1 MVSIPDD
8 HKGAGMTRLP
18 PVRVARAATGVRTA
32 LQGLTR
38 RMVPPEVGVLELV
51 SGLIEASTLY
61 AVARLGVA
69 DVLAAGA
76 RTSTDVAGEL
86 GTDPDATYRLLR
98 ASAGLGLVHQD
109 HDRFALT
116 TLGRTLL
123 SDTPGSMRS
132 VVLMIG
138 DPRYQSVW
146 AQLPEAVTT
155 GRPRAEA
162 VHGVSMWELLDR
174 DPDYAETFN
183 DAMTRLTTLDWP
195 TVAAVHDFTPYGTI
209 VDVGGG
215 HGELLALMLAAA
227 PAATGVLLER
237 EALLADAERHLRGAG
252 VLARCRLE
260 AGSFFDTAPEDG
272 DLYVLRRVVHDWDDD
287 AATRLLTN
295 LRSHMPA
302 SATLLLMESVV
313 PPGGGPHFAKSLD
326 LDMLLFAGGRERT
339 EQEYAALL
347 RRAGFRMTR
356 VVPTISTISL
366 VEARPVA

>member
-1 MVSIPDD
+1 
-8 HKGAGMTRLP
+8 
-18 PVRVARAATGVRTA
+18 
-32 LQGLTR
+32 
-38 RMVPPEVGVLELV
+38 MVPPEVGVLELV
-51 SGLIEASTLY
+51 SGLIEANTVY

-69 DVLAAGA
+69 DVLATGA
-76 RTSTDVAGEL
+76 RSATDVAGEL
-86 GTDPDATYRLLR
+86 GTDADATYRLLR
-98 ASAGLGLVHQD
+98 AAAGLGLVRQD
-109 HDRFALT
+109 GDRFALAD
-116 TLGRTLL
+116 LGRTLV
-123 SDTPGSMRS
+123 SGTPDSMRS
-132 VVLMIG
+132 VVLMVG

-146 AQLPEAVTT
+146 AHLPDAVTT

-195 TVAAVHDFTPYGTI
+195 TVEAVHDFTPYGTI

-227 PAATGVLLER
+227 PGATGVLLER
-237 EALLADAERHLRGAG
+237 EALMADAEHHLRRAG

-260 AGSFFDTAPEDG
+260 AGSFFETAPEDG

-287 AATRLLTN
+287 AATALLTN
-295 LRSHMPA
+295 LRTHMPDG
-302 SATLLLMESVV
+302 ATLLLMESVV

-339 EQEYAALL
+339 EQEYASLL
-347 RRAGFRMTR
+347 DRAGFAMTR

>member
-1 MVSIPDD
+1 
-8 HKGAGMTRLP
+8 
-18 PVRVARAATGVRTA
+18 
-32 LQGLTR
+32 
-38 RMVPPEVGVLELV
+38 
-51 SGLIEASTLY
+51 
-61 AVARLGVA
+61 
-69 DVLAAGA
+69 
-76 RTSTDVAGEL
+76 
-86 GTDPDATYRLLR
+86 
-98 ASAGLGLVHQD
+98 
-109 HDRFALT
+109 
-116 TLGRTLL
+116 
-123 SDTPGSMRS
+123 
-132 VVLMIG
+132 MIG